1 MALKKAT
8 LRTGWPF
15 GREMNSLFSVIEDR
29 NGKTGEFW
37 AGGNGVYERAAYS
50 SSKAAL

>member
-1 MALKKAT
+1 MAFWQ
-8 LRTGWPF
+8 GDEF
-15 GREMNSLFSVIEDR
+15 LFSVIEDR

-37 AGGNGVYERAAYS
+37 RDGNGVYERAVYS